1 MTPRSRSCVNFSQP
15 MNRLSTFTCP
25 LTGRLDV
32 SVVLLL
38 LPSPVVRWVKQPWH
52 NSMAP
57 TSAVAIYGSARQKT
71 GAPKAA
77 ASVAVVAV
85 VVVARIAAAVAAV
98 AAVMIAAVVV
108 AAKVDMAVAVAMATN
123 AVAVAAVVMTVIVVV
138 VAEAVPAEIAT
149 AEEIARITRGEIL
162 KTPDLDLIKE
172 KLASLPDP
180 EPLERRLRLWAHPV
194 WIGAIILLLTV
205 FWVGRKV
212 AGVV

>member
-71 GAPKAA
+71 GAPKVE
-77 ASVAVVAV
+77 VAAV
-85 VVVARIAAAVAAV
+85 VVVARIAAVAVAA
-98 AAVMIAAVVV
+98 AVV
-108 AAKVDMAVAVAMATN
+108 AAKVDMAVAEAMATN

-149 AEEIARITRGEIL
+149 AEEIAETEEMIAEENAIA
-162 KTPDLDLIKE
+162 
-172 KLASLPDP
+172 AS
-180 EPLERRLRLWAHPV
+180 ENIARKNF
-194 WIGAIILLLTV
+194 IIFCLSASQA
-205 FWVGRKV
+205 R
-212 AGVV
+212 